1 MIDFWPNPAWHFVRS
16 KVMLFLPGLPLACSA
31 GALPQP
37 DDVSGLEVFTKK
49 PVKFGDNG
57 EYICKNRSLV
67 IQNHEMRLS
76 IEKVHSMYFFCF
88 SRYIIF
94 LSVNWI
100 EPKLS
105 DNYILKW
112 FFSQVTNDGITFK
125 LPCDTTGQFLRR
137 DWQVCRLPKVCTNL
151 PPIPDFKTG
160 LWLSDSINVPEFS
173 SAVYQCKDN
182 LVLKKFL

>member
-100 EPKLS
+100 EPELS
-105 DNYILKW
+105 DNYISQW
-112 FFSQVTNDGITFK
+112 FFFTGNEWRHHVQASVRYDRPISASRLAGLPTTEGLLEPSSHSGLQDRTLAQRLHQRSGI
-125 LPCDTTGQFLRR
+125 
-137 DWQVCRLPKVCTNL
+137 
-151 PPIPDFKTG
+151 
-160 LWLSDSINVPEFS
+160 
-173 SAVYQCKDN
+173 
-182 LVLKKFL
+182 